1 MNIIVTIIV
10 GLIVGL
16 LARLVMPGR
25 DSMGLILTTLLGIAG
40 AFLGA
45 WIGQA
50 AGVYAPGETAG
61 WLMSILGACIVL
73 FIARL
78 VRRPLIHR

>member
-1 MNIIVTIIV
+1 MNILVTILV

-16 LARLVMPGR
+16 LARFAMPGR
-25 DSMGLILTTLLGIAG
+25 DPMGFILTTLLGIAG

-50 AGVYAPGETAG
+50 TGVYAPGEPAG
-61 WLMSILGACIVL
+61 WIISIIGACIVL
-73 FIARL
+73 VIARQFRKAQL
-78 VRRPLIHR
+78 H